1 MRRVAQT
8 QPQTDLS
15 LQTGKNTTMETDNPD
30 HDREAEKNEATRR
43 ALAEADAGLFISGEA
58 VTAWA
63 ASLGTDHPLP
73 LPEPGQ

>member
-1 MRRVAQT
+1 
-8 QPQTDLS
+8 
-15 LQTGKNTTMETDNPD
+15 METDNPD